1 MTRALFRKLH
11 NLFTETVSN
20 PFYKQGQPLSSKKLD
35 TDLGRCL
42 LLRDTANTH
51 QRVLAPHHPLR
62 SVLLTRLSV
71 PPSSTDTLVRLWNTD
86 ALVQQ

>member
-20 PFYKQGQPLSSKKLD
+20 PFYQQGQPLSSKKLD

-42 LLRDTANTH
+42 LLCDTANTH
-51 QRVLAPHHPLR
+51 LCKLALHYPLR
-62 SVLLTRLSV
+62 SVFLTRLSV

-86 ALVQQ
+86 ALAQQ